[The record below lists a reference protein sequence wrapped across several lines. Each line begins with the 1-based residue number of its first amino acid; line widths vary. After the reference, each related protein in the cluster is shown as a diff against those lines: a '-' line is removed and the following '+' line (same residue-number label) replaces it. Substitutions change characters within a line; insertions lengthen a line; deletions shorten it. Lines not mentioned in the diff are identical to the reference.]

1 VTITHPHHPLYGQQ
15 VEVIRIRRGTDPD
28 LIVRLPSGIH
38 AAIAMSWTNYATSSD
53 SEPPPVPTH
62 LLDIDGLRQIVQ
74 LLDQIRQEG
83 RSPIVEEPWN
93 LALP

>member
-1 VTITHPHHPLYGQQ
+1 VTITHPHHPLCGQQ

-28 LIVRLPSGIH
+28 LIVRLPTGIH

-83 RSPIVEEPWN
+83 RSPVVEEP
-93 LALP
+93 